1 MKIKKD
7 ETVPPSVQHDS
18 KTCFCC
24 HIAYKTIYL
33 IVLPELIDMNGI
45 ACYYLK
51 HNYLPNLMICS
62 NEITCEK
69 TLAVG
74 ATLLSTTL

>member
-1 MKIKKD
+1 LLLS
-7 ETVPPSVQHDS
+7 ETQLFAKPYD
-18 KTCFCC
+18 
-24 HIAYKTIYL
+24 L
-33 IVLPELIDMNGI
+33 L
-45 ACYYLK
+45 
-51 HNYLPNLMICS
+51 

>member
-7 ETVPPSVQHDS
+7 ETLPPSVQHDS

-24 HIAYKTIYL
+24 HIAYNC
-33 IVLPELIDMNGI
+33 LIDMNGI
-45 ACYYLK
+45 ACYNLK